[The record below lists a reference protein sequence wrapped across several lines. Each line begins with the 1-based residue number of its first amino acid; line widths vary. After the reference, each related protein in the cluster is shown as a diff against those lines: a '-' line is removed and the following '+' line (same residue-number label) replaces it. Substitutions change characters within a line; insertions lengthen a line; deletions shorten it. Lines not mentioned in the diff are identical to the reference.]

1 MRKTAT
7 PAAVIAAV
15 KVPTPLPLGIVR
27 AVEVVVVEADPV
39 AVIKVA
45 VIEVAMDLVT
55 EVIEVDPVVVVGVI
69 LPEVTPATELALT
82 MIKVDLAG
90 VGTVE
95 MARAETDMA
104 GVGAMDLMKAKMNL
118 KTRVVMAAVEV
129 AATKLK
135 MIAEMA
141 AAMVN
146 LKKRAEADLEVVVI
160 LKEGVRVNR
169 AVAAVKAVKVGTVG
183 RSTII
188 TKRHL
193 EEN

>member
-39 AVIKVA
+39 AAIKVA

-95 MARAETDMA
+95 MARAEMDMA

-160 LKEGVRVNR
+160 LKEGVRVNQ